1 MKLFDIHTH
10 NVDSNPQSS
19 IYNSKAYI
27 DGRRISIGIHPWN
40 IDDSWKELFSAI
52 KKEASKENVCAIG
65 ECGIDKL
72 KSPATVEFQKE
83 VFKAHAMLAEE
94 VKKPLIIHCV
104 KGLDETIALHKEITP
119 EQAWIIHGFR
129 GKPQQAEQLI
139 KNGFHISFGEK
150 FNSDSLKA
158 TPIEKLFIES
168 DESNIEIDEI
178 YRRIAEARGCTTEEL
193 ALSVINNAGKC
204 NLIP

>member
-72 KSPATVEFQKE
+72 KSPATAEFQKE
-83 VFKAHAMLAEE
+83 VFKVHAMLAEK

-104 KGLDETIALHKEITP
+104 KGLDEIIALHKEITP

-139 KNGFHISFGEK
+139 KNGFYISFGEK